1 MGPTLRALSLTQITL
16 GSFTC
21 LVSQLESS
29 ASSNGKDRPQLS
41 VCGNNAIN
49 YCNASFEALGFGF
62 RQCVRRCVCV

>member
-1 MGPTLRALSLTQITL
+1 MGPTLQALSLTQITP

-29 ASSNGKDRPQLS
+29 ASSNGRDRPQLS

-49 YCNASFEALGFGF
+49 YCNASFERESVGFCF
-62 RQCVRRCVCV
+62 